1 MVLGTTAST
10 PGSQSIVTSPLFL
23 NHAGLPLLS
32 ATPGGVGLV
41 SAAVAASL
49 SSKSPSLTSSSSSS
63 SSTCSSCSSS
73 SEAAGPPPGHAGPA
87 ASEPDSKTE

>member
-1 MVLGTTAST
+1 MVLGTAAGAAGTH
-10 PGSQSIVTSPLFL
+10 SIVTSPLFL
-23 NHAGLPLLS
+23 NHAGLPLLG

-49 SSKSPSLTSSSSSS
+49 SSKSPSLASSSSSS
-63 SSTCSSCSSS
+63 SSCSSCSSS

-87 ASEPDSKTE
+87 ASEPDAATE